1 MQEITERYE
10 NSEVR
15 MMANEQYSKLTLQE
29 KQLHHI
35 LTNSIP
41 IQNRLIEWYDNYKSI
56 INFKTKVENERTYFS
71 FDIVNPLSS
80 KVSPEKLNIVNG
92 SIISNDKGKNIVYT
106 IYHGNGTLDSI
117 YVDNYTNVTPSI
129 VLNEV
134 TYINTR
140 VNTSR
145 VGHVELT
152 IFNTVKQ
159 DEKFIIDPNSD
170 IYKLYSSKQIDM
182 VTLCNLALLQAN
194 NKETK
199 IVEEKTSRFTKQ
211 LSKKFI

>member
-15 MMANEQYSKLTLQE
+15 MMADEQYSKLTLKE
-29 KQLHHI
+29 KQLYHI
-35 LTNSIP
+35 LKNSIP
-41 IQNRLIEWYDNYKSI
+41 ISNRLLEWYDNYKSI
-56 INFKTKVENERTYFS
+56 INFKTKEENERTYFT

-80 KVSPEKLNIVNG
+80 KKFPEKLNIVNG

-106 IYHGNGTLDSI
+106 IYYGKGTLDSI

-129 VLNEV
+129 VLNELI
-134 TYINTR
+134 YINTR

-145 VGHVELT
+145 VEYVELT

-159 DEKFIIDPNSD
+159 DEKFIIDPESD
-170 IYKLYSSKQIDM
+170 IYKLYSSNQIDAT
-182 VTLCNLALLQAN
+182 TLCNLALLQAN
-194 NKETK
+194 HKDTEV
-199 IVEEKTSRFTKQ
+199 VEDEEFSFTKQ
-211 LSKKFI
+211 LSKRFI